1 MPTMHP
7 QQRRRGG
14 QPGNKNASKA
24 DFYAANLSPEE
35 LADLRVKETGLLAEE
50 IAVMRVLIR
59 RVLAFCYDSH
69 SSLGNTLDIM
79 RAVTDSSLALA
90 KIIQINHKVQPEEDK
105 DAILRI
111 LTEKMLRQEA
121 EQTAAA
127 GEGEPQ
133 PAAQPADDDDPIEIP
148 TPYGPLR
155 IPRLHFDENEAE

>member
-14 QPGNKNASKA
+14 QPGNKNAAKT
-24 DFYAANLSPEE
+24 DFYTEALTPEE
-35 LADLRVKETGLLAEE
+35 LADLRIKETGLLAEE

-59 RVLAFCYDSH
+59 RVLAYSNERQ
-69 SSLGNTLDIM
+69 SLGNAVYIM

-90 KIIQINHKVQPEEDK
+90 RIIQINHKVQPEEDK
-105 DAILRI
+105 DAILRV
-111 LTEKMLRQEA
+111 LTERMLALEA
-121 EQTAAA
+121 SRAAPEGEGQ

-133 PAAQPADDDDPIEIP
+133 EEEEPIEIP

-155 IPRLHFDENEAE
+155 IPRLHFEENEAD